1 MRPPPPG
8 LLPPGAEGKLDNPP
22 VYSPE
27 EEGMCIGLPLRME
40 EGTSIL
46 HDILPPGGGGLK
58 RGRPAPLFQ
67 LEADGDG
74 ENDTAAL
81 FGAE

>member
-1 MRPPPPG
+1 
-8 LLPPGAEGKLDNPP
+8 
-22 VYSPE
+22 
-27 EEGMCIGLPLRME
+27 MCIGLPLRME